1 MRLFSYLLAAR
12 TPQREPVP
20 FQEILPLKLKNK
32 VSGKGDNTSEIY
44 CLYEMSV
51 LLACFKSNEYNQ
63 KVCSKEIENFQQCY
77 NESVKTKQGKK
88 EKEAKGIL
96 IPGEKK
102 LSSKQVNTL
111 LRKFPQY
118 E

>member
-1 MRLFSYLLAAR
+1 MRLLSCLLAAR

-20 FQEILPLKLKNK
+20 FQEILPLKLKPR
-32 VSGKGDNTSEIY
+32 VSGKGDRTSEVY

-51 LLACFKSNEYNQ
+51 LMACFKANEFNQ

-77 NESVKTKQGKK
+77 DKSVKLKQGRK

-96 IPGEKK
+96 IPGEKR
-102 LSSKQVNTL
+102 LSPKQVNTL
-111 LRKFPQY
+111 LRKFPQF
-118 E
+118 